1 MKAYLAVLSSLCF
14 CTILLYLFVYEK
26 GQFSMPNLTS
36 ATVDSLRFYQQ
47 TPVPAIH
54 QPIGMQAP
62 MVKDDS
68 SCDSCIERLSLVFE
82 TLQEE
87 PEAVPDSRSENK
99 LFTLS
104 EVGLGVAKDIGN
116 LDQPL
121 NSSLEN

>member
-1 MKAYLAVLSSLCF
+1 MKAYWVTLSSLCV
-14 CTILLYLFVYEK
+14 CTILLC
-26 GQFSMPNLTS
+26 FSAYKMDRSSIPNSTS
-36 ATVDSLRFYQQ
+36 ATVDSPRFDQQ
-47 TPVPAIH
+47 TPVPATH

-68 SCDSCIERLSLVFE
+68 SCDSCLERLFLVFE
-82 TLQEE
+82 TFQEE
-87 PEAVPDSRSENK
+87 LEVVPDGRSENK